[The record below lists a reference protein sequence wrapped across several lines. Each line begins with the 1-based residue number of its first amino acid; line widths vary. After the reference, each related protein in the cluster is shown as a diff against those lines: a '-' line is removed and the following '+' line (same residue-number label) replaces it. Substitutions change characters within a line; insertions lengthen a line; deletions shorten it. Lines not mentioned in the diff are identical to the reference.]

1 MKKIISLFSLI
12 VLFAVGCTTP
22 GISAALPSQSAVIP
36 SQPPEIIMVSVTP
49 ASISP
54 GQSAVVTWSI
64 ANADNIIMVPGIGNV
79 ASSGTQ
85 EVKPAETT
93 ERDEIVRLLKA
104 LDGYFL
110 CGGICN
116 SEFV

>member
-1 MKKIISLFSLI
+1 MGRIARQFE
-12 VLFAVGCTTP
+12 C
-22 GISAALPSQSAVIP
+22 LPR
-36 SQPPEIIMVSVTP
+36 
-49 ASISP
+49 SP
-54 GQSAVVTWSI
+54 VV
-64 ANADNIIMVPGIGNV
+64 A
-79 ASSGTQ
+79 
-85 EVKPAETT
+85 KPAETT